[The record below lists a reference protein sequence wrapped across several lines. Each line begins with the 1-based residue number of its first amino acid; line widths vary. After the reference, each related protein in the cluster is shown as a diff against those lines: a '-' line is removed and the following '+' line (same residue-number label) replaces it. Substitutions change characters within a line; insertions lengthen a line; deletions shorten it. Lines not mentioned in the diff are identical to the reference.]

1 MRRGGCGWH
10 VEASKVRRNQPHE
23 QLWEDTQT
31 GECEEARVKKKKKGV
46 SEEQKSISWNKVSK
60 ETMGRNA
67 VGKGRQCPA
76 LYVLMGPGGLRQD

>member
-1 MRRGGCGWH
+1 MSSSGKTHRL
-10 VEASKVRRNQPHE
+10 AN
-23 QLWEDTQT
+23 
-31 GECEEARVKKKKKGV
+31 VKKQGLKKKRGV